1 MIEFNGKYKNAK
13 VMSDDIEQ
21 TCAGQIVEFINN
33 DAFTNPVAIMPD
45 THAGKGAV
53 IGFTMEMGD
62 KVIPNVIGVD
72 IGCGML
78 SANIGKNLLAGIR
91 KDQLD
96 RAMRKAVPVGTNR
109 RKNISDEL
117 DMKLFYSRV
126 NLSIAKLRI
135 QYGIRFD
142 KVMPQ
147 VRVHDGYMEN
157 LCETVKCSFDTMI
170 KSIGSLGGGNH
181 FIEIGKS
188 EETGDYWLTIHSG
201 SRNFGKCIA
210 EYHQRRAVIR
220 CQTPTVSKADYIL
233 RVKKDFGQKD
243 WQKEIARYAET
254 HTKYVPRGMEY
265 LQDEDMY
272 MYLVHMIIAQTYAD
286 FNRKVMMDELAHVLD
301 NMGID
306 YKDFGEEITTVH
318 NFIDFDDW
326 IIRKG
331 AIRSYEGEKMIIPWN
346 MEDGLTICEGKS
358 NKEWN
363 CSAPHGAGRL
373 FSRSDAKRKLNLDDA
388 KASMKA
394 KGIYSSGI
402 PHDEVKDAYKDPE
415 IIELCIEPTA
425 TIIDRVRP
433 VLNMKG

>member
-1 MIEFNGKYKNAK
+1 MIEFNGKYTNAK
-13 VMSDDIEQ
+13 VMIDEIENS
-21 TCAGQIVEFINN
+21 CAGQIVEFINN

-117 DMKLFYSRV
+117 DMNLFYSRV
-126 NLSIAKLRI
+126 NQSIAKLRI

-286 FNRKVMMDELAHVLD
+286 FNRKIMMDELAHVLD

>member
-1 MIEFNGKYKNAK
+1 MIEFNGKYTNAK
-13 VMSDDIEQ
+13 VMIDEIENS
-21 TCAGQIVEFINN
+21 CAGQIVEFINN

-117 DMKLFYSRV
+117 DMNLFYSRV
-126 NLSIAKLRI
+126 NQSIAKLRI

-306 YKDFGEEITTVH
+306 YKDFGEEIITVH

-363 CSAPHGAGRL
+363 YSAPHGAGRL

-415 IIELCIEPTA
+415 LIEMCIEPTA

-433 VLNMKG
+433 VMNMKG

>member
-1 MIEFNGKYKNAK
+1 MIEFNGKYTNAK
-13 VMSDDIEQ
+13 VMIDEIENS
-21 TCAGQIVEFINN
+21 CAGQIVEFINN

-306 YKDFGEEITTVH
+306 YKDFGEEIITVH

-363 CSAPHGAGRL
+363 YSAPHGAGRL

-415 IIELCIEPTA
+415 LIEMCIEPTA

-433 VLNMKG
+433 VMNMKG